1 MRLTTPDLR
10 SSAVGPGGQQA
21 VRQGREWVCPECDY
35 FEEAEAG
42 EG

>member
-10 SSAVGPGGQQA
+10 SSAVGPEGQQA

-42 EG
+42 ER